1 MIQRMLAIWS
11 LVFWMLS
18 FKPVF
23 SLSTLILIKRL
34 FAADDAKSLQSCPTL
49 CDPIDGSPPGS
60 PVPGILQARTLEWV
74 VIYFSNA
81 WKWKVKVKSLIRV
94 WLFTTPWT
102 IAYQAPPFMGFSR
115 WEYWSGVPL
124 PSPDLLELHP
134 KKMSFSS
141 QGMECKSRK
150 SRESWSNKQVLPW
163 RTKWSRTKTEFCQE
177 NTLVIANIL
186 FQQHKRQ
193 IYIWTLLHIK
203 APVFWPL
210 DGKSWLIWK
219 DPDVGKDWGQEEK
232 GTTEYEMIVWHHRL
246 NGHGFE

>member
-1 MIQRMLAIWS
+1 MDWCQPTQCWL
-11 LVFWMLS
+11 LVNEENSIETEASVPMMGTS
-18 FKPVF
+18 SVSGVCPPPSSAS
-23 SLSTLILIKRL
+23 SLSCLLLTWKNEGRKEG
-34 FAADDAKSLQSCPTL
+34 KSLSHVQ
-49 CDPIDGSPPGS
+49 
-60 PVPGILQARTLEWV
+60 
-74 VIYFSNA
+74 
-81 WKWKVKVKSLIRV
+81 
-94 WLFTTPWT
+94 LFTTPWT
-102 IAYQAPPFMGFSR
+102 VAYQAPPFMGFSR
-115 WEYWSGVPL
+115 QEYWSGVPL

-210 DGKSWLIWK
+210 DVKSWLIWK
-219 DPDVGKDWGQEEK
+219 DPDAGKDWGQEEK
-232 GTTEYEMIVWHHRL
+232 GTTEYEMVVWHHRL
-246 NGHGFE
+246 SGHGFE